1 MPYIGIHT
9 HVPKISSFQKRKKI
23 MIHHHHDLSIG
34 TTRRGISV
42 CNIRVCIRHDG
53 LGLLSMVSRG
63 SESAWN
69 KETFNKYGT
78 PVEDLGSFALD
89 VLVSKRQQPID
100 DKVGSH
106 VFPVQREGCL
116 VRGTHLIIDLPCVS
130 QRSQP

>member
-1 MPYIGIHT
+1 MYT
-9 HVPKISSFQKRKKI
+9 
-23 MIHHHHDLSIG
+23 
-34 TTRRGISV
+34 
-42 CNIRVCIRHDG
+42 HDG

-63 SESAWN
+63 LSLPGI
-69 KETFNKYGT
+69 KRRLTYGT